1 MIAFDEISVIAS
13 SFAHWKKKEKKKVT
27 SFLLCTAK
35 KKKKQG
41 TGFGV
46 LSLCKF
52 PTYKGSNDLV
62 DEELSDAD

>member
-13 SFAHWKKKEKKKVT
+13 SFAHWKKKEKKR
-27 SFLLCTAK
+27 LLAFYCALLK